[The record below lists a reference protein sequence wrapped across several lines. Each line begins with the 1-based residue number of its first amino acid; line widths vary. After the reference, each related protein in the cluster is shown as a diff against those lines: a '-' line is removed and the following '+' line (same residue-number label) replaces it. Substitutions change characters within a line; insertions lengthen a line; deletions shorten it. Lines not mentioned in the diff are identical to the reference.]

1 MPIECD
7 WCGKR
12 YAHRSGFHYHL
23 NRKPAEITI
32 VDTRYRREY
41 TFVTCQ
47 VRDPR
52 WLTQD
57 AGPAFRTS
65 RWRRYADD
73 YSRTARSRSTRCSKP
88 ARGIFST
95 KRRSGNY
102 ASNRVPK
109 FAFCTY
115 VHIVSSPLDRSVI
128 KLLAVCGNE
137 PAFNMF

>member
-47 VRDPR
+47 DEPLASIRRRLLENRKIEVHAVFQAGTRDILDEETFRKLRLKPGAKVRVLYLR
-52 WLTQD
+52 
-57 AGPAFRTS
+57 AHR
-65 RWRRYADD
+65 
-73 YSRTARSRSTRCSKP
+73 
-88 ARGIFST
+88 I
-95 KRRSGNY
+95 
-102 ASNRVPK
+102 
-109 FAFCTY
+109 
-115 VHIVSSPLDRSVI
+115 
-128 KLLAVCGNE
+128 
-137 PAFNMF
+137 